1 MSFADD
7 VETTPHLAGALKAG
21 LGALRAQD
29 REHVTVEKPRS
40 LRGSVDVDA
49 ALRAAEPEAARW
61 DFVIAQAAGQTGDR
75 SETLHWVEFHSA
87 SGAGVVTEM
96 EAKLRW
102 LIGWMRG
109 TSLWYYRRDIVW
121 VASGEVALTSRDP
134 RLKRLAMRGLRFAGG
149 HLKI

>member
-7 VETTPHLAGALKAG
+7 VEATPHLAGMLRQG

-29 REHVTVEKPRS
+29 REHVTVERSRS
-40 LRGSVDVDA
+40 LSGSVDVDA
-49 ALRAAEPEAARW
+49 ALRAVEPEAARW
-61 DFVIAQAAGQTGDR
+61 DFVIAHAAGRTGDR

-87 SGAGVVTEM
+87 SGGGVISEM

-102 LIGWMRG
+102 LIGWMKD
-109 TSLWYYRRDIVW
+109 TPLWDYRRDIVW
-121 VASGEVALTSRDP
+121 VASGEATFTSRDP

>member
-7 VETTPHLAGALKAG
+7 VEATPHLAGRLETG

-29 REHVTVEKPRS
+29 RQRVTVRQTRS
-40 LRGSVDVDA
+40 LRGSVDVDE
-49 ALRAAEPEAARW
+49 ALRPVEPEAARW
-61 DFVIAQAAGQTGDR
+61 DFVIAQATGQTGER

-87 SGAGVVTEM
+87 SGGGVVAEM

-102 LIGWMRG
+102 LFGWMKETPLSG
-109 TSLWYYRRDIVW
+109 YSRDIVW
-121 VASGEVALTSRDP
+121 VASGEVAFTSRDP